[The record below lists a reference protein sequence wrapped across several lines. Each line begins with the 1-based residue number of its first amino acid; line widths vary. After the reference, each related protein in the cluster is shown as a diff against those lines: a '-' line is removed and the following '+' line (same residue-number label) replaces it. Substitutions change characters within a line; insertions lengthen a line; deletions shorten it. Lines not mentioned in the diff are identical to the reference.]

1 MSETQFEKNDEAER
15 ARKSVVARAH
25 ACDVE
30 MGKMKRWDT
39 SSGVESSACMKDEC
53 CDTCIYVEPVTSGE
67 KESVRDSVEWGY
79 THETNF
85 VVMKKLM
92 DESKEIVERGYS
104 SHMEGPLLKELY
116 HKNRELWELAYSFIK
131 DIDRVGARIEARLY
145 ELGDKDL
152 MTEVERKPATWK
164 PLLYK
169 IFDLTCGKCGDK

>member
-1 MSETQFEKNDEAER
+1 MSE
-15 ARKSVVARAH
+15 ARVRGNED
-25 ACDVE
+25 ACRID

-39 SSGVESSACMKDEC
+39 SSEVKSSKAEDEC
-53 CDTCIYVEPVTSGE
+53 CGACMYVEPVTFGE
-67 KESVRDSVEWGY
+67 KENVRDCVEWGY

-92 DESKEIVERGYS
+92 DESKEIVKHGYS

-131 DIDRVGARIEARLY
+131 DINRVGARIEARLY

-152 MTEVERKPATWK
+152 LTGLERKPAAWK

-169 IFDLTCGKCGDK
+169 IFDLTCGKCEDDIAKTT